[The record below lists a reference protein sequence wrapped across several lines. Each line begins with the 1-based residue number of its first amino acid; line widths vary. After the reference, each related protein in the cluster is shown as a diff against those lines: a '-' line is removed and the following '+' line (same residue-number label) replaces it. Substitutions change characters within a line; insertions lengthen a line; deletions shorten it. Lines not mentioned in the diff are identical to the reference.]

1 MSEPPP
7 SGQQPPYGQGPQQPA
22 QQPYPQAYQQYP
34 GQYAGQ
40 PAPQPSRPKQRAGW
54 GAMAGLVAV
63 LIVVTFGGH
72 ALGGT
77 AGQIGGDV
85 PLGEPVPVTDSV
97 AVSLAE
103 GWEVLGQ
110 LDTGF
115 PGIRI
120 SNGAGFADV
129 RVPPGSGSPEQ
140 ILEFYVNQVLAT
152 QADQL
157 SVGEA
162 TSLQL
167 PSGAA
172 GRVGY
177 LGVFSDVPAPLEG
190 EVIGIATPAGIPVVI
205 DGWSDQGLYG
215 GVQEQVLA
223 MAASVVTA

>member
-1 MSEPPP
+1 
-7 SGQQPPYGQGPQQPA
+7 
-22 QQPYPQAYQQYP
+22 
-34 GQYAGQ
+34 
-40 PAPQPSRPKQRAGW
+40 
-54 GAMAGLVAV
+54 MAGLVAI
-63 LIVVTFGGH
+63 LAVVTFGGH

-97 AVSLAE
+97 ALSLAD
-103 GWEVLGQ
+103 GWTVQGQ
-110 LDTGF
+110 LDGGL
-115 PGIRI
+115 PGITI

-129 RVPPGSGSPEQ
+129 RVPSGSGTPED
-140 ILEFYVNQVLAT
+140 ILEFYVNQVLAN

-177 LGVFSDVPAPLEG
+177 IGVFPEIPVPLEG
-190 EVIGIATPAGIPVVI
+190 EVIGIATPSGVPVVI

-215 GVQEQVLA
+215 GVQDQILA